1 MPRKAF
7 LSDIQAAIEQ
17 KITGISNIVKQDED
31 LLVTFVSAS
40 GHPIEII
47 LTVQPDVASY
57 PSESMFMAY
66 TNTQGVPATAAAV
79 LEDVVSCSFGV
90 RLPVLISTFS
100 RKIQM
105 ALAAGSREE
114 LLSTGDYD
122 DIEMLDAGLKDV
134 EEDQENGSSEE
145 EEYYLEDDD
154 DFGIGLLQQGS
165 TSYSNDTR
173 RVSQESASKI
183 NGRIRH
189 DLRTAKFAGFNVGV
203 LSGMK
208 AESGSSILSL
218 SARIAKL
225 GLSEEAIQAWDL
237 EPQQYIIL
245 LIRYSNGYKSFDDI
259 DTESARSQ
267 DISFRVGVSNKYKC
281 TLLEALAAFSDL
293 AKDMSRSFH
302 GETHQ
307 PTEEAKQPTTGFSN
321 IFISSSLNEF
331 INTQLISLVKIR
343 ASVGIGWDGARCYFS
358 DRQGQMDVQSSELPS
373 VYFEESNLQ
382 KDSSLPERIA
392 TDHLTDHQATMIS
405 FPLIAAQFTLRYL
418 TRCTEFCL
426 VCHDRLGED
435 FEALKPYVC
444 DKPLCLYQYMSLG
457 FGPSVEHEILTQPYV
472 VDLLISF
479 CYSSAYAQ
487 RIRDYPTGMSLVVPP
502 VMGSGISNS
511 SPIDDLAKT
520 EIDIRFDQNRQEVT
534 FDNLQSSPV
543 RNGEWVVIKPA
554 DHRLTSEHYRVE
566 DISLFPTIKLSS
578 TPVTRNGGAANSLA
592 LTSIVVTPAT
602 TPPPANL
609 LPATMTVYSR
619 NFDDMTETEK
629 AETIVMLIESL
640 PSIRDLRTYLIHQ
653 SRNTEPNL
661 KTWKDRI
668 SPAALG
674 ILRWIIASN
683 RSCIV
688 QVDKCPGQTNEE
700 LAMSKTRL
708 DQRVTNIPEN
718 WVQFRFAQGSPDK
731 EQRFLKALR
740 DQQANFNAKYP
751 TLFAFHGSPL
761 QNWHSII
768 RTGLDFKETLHGRA
782 YGHGVYHA
790 MDQSIS
796 VGYAQANTTFWHGSE
811 LKIASAMSLN
821 EIVNCPTQ
829 FTSHSPYLVVQHIDW
844 IQCRYL
850 FVQVSGTTA
859 GNAET
864 NSKIKR
870 DATDEVE
877 QDPTRPVTAI
887 ASKLIGIPLCAA
899 SVSRNFRVDATA
911 VPANKRRKHDSANIQ
926 QIAEVAA
933 SDVENISDIEFLVS
947 DHEGSLSKD
956 KREGSEIVV
965 LHSKALTDFI
975 AGSLNQSSLPMLQP
989 PLYATSTASKTL
1001 NRNLKD
1007 VLAIQRKTPL
1017 HELGWYINP
1026 ELIGNIYQWI
1036 VELHSFDASLPLA
1049 KDMKAAGVTSIVL
1062 EIRFGKD
1069 YPFSPPFVRVIRPRF
1084 LPFQSGGGG
1093 HVTAGGAMCME
1104 LLTNTGWTSVST
1116 IESVILQVR
1125 VEMMSLDRPA
1135 RLESTRKLSQRDY
1148 GTAEAIEAYER
1159 SCKMHGWAIPP
1170 GFRDFANPL
1179 SESSG

>member
-7 LSDIQAAIEQ
+7 LADIQAAIDL
-17 KITGISNIVKQDED
+17 KIPGISSITKQDEE
-31 LLVTFVSAS
+31 LLVTFVPAS

-47 LTVQPDVASY
+47 LVVQPDVASY
-57 PSESMFMAY
+57 PSESMIMAY
-66 TNTQGVPATAAAV
+66 TNTQGVPTSAAAV
-79 LEDVVSCSFGV
+79 LEDVVSCSFGI
-90 RLPVLISTFS
+90 RIPVIITTFS
-100 RKIQM
+100 QKIQM
-105 ALAAGSREE
+105 AIAGALPEEPLSIDDKKDTKILYAGS
-114 LLSTGDYD
+114 GD
-122 DIEMLDAGLKDV
+122 
-134 EEDQENGSSEE
+134 EEDQEDECSEE
-145 EEYYLEDDD
+145 EEYFPVDDD
-154 DFGIGLLQQGS
+154 DFGISLLQQQGS
-165 TSYSNDTR
+165 ATYSNASR
-173 RVSQESASKI
+173 HISQDSASKI
-183 NGRIRH
+183 NNRIRH
-189 DLRTAKFAGFNVGV
+189 DLRAAKFAGFNIGV

-208 AESGSSILSL
+208 AESVSSILSL
-218 SARIAKL
+218 SVRIAKL

-245 LIRYSNGYKSFDDI
+245 LIRYSNGYRSFEDI
-259 DTESARSQ
+259 DTQSARSQ
-267 DISFRVGVSNKYKC
+267 DISFRVGVSNNYKC

-293 AKDMSRSFH
+293 AKDMSKPFH
-302 GETHQ
+302 VETNQ
-307 PTEEAKQPTTGFSN
+307 STEQAKKFNTGFSN

-331 INTQLISLVKIR
+331 TNTQLISLLKIR
-343 ASVGIGWDGARCYFS
+343 ASVGVGWDGARRYFS
-358 DRQGQMDVQSSELPS
+358 DMQGQLDNKSSELPAE
-373 VYFEESNLQ
+373 YFEDSDPQ

-392 TDHLTDHQATMIS
+392 TDHLTDHQARTIS
-405 FPLIAAQFTLRYL
+405 FPLIAAQFTLRYF

-426 VCHDRLGED
+426 VCHDQIGED

-444 DKPLCLYQYMSLG
+444 EKPLCLYQYMALG
-457 FGPSVEHEILTQPYV
+457 FGPSVEHEILTQPR
-472 VDLLISF
+472 
-479 CYSSAYAQ
+479 

-502 VMGSGISNS
+502 VMGPVTTAYGTGRLVPASFDAH
-511 SPIDDLAKT
+511 SPTLDVSKAQIG
-520 EIDIRFDQNRQEVT
+520 IRFDRNRREVT
-534 FDNLQSSPV
+534 FYGFESSPV

-554 DHRLTSEHYRVE
+554 DHRLASEHYRVE
-566 DISLFPTIKLSS
+566 DVSLFPTIRLSS
-578 TPVTRNGGAANSLA
+578 TPVIRHGGAAIPPVH
-592 LTSIVVTPAT
+592 TTIVPATPAT
-602 TPPPANL
+602 TPPPPNL
-609 LPATMTVYSR
+609 QLATMTVYNH

-640 PSIRDLRTYLIHQ
+640 PSIRELRTYLIHQ
-653 SRNTEPNL
+653 SHSTEPSL
-661 KTWKDRI
+661 RSWKDRL

-688 QVDKCPGQTNEE
+688 QVDRCPGQTNEE
-700 LAMSKTRL
+700 LATSKIRL
-708 DQRVTNIPEN
+708 DQRVTNISEN

-768 RTGLDFKETLHGRA
+768 RTGLDFKETVHGRA

-790 MDQSIS
+790 LDQGVSIT
-796 VGYAQANTTFWHGSE
+796 YAQANASFWHGSE
-811 LKIASAMSLN
+811 LRITSAMSLN
-821 EIVNCPTQ
+821 EIVNCPSQ
-829 FTSHSPYLVVQHIDW
+829 FASNSPYLVVQHIDW

-850 FVQVSGTTA
+850 CGSINKPKT
-859 GNAET
+859 
-864 NSKIKR
+864 KR
-870 DATDEVE
+870 DVTGEVE
-877 QDPTRPVTAI
+877 QDPRRPVKSVE
-887 ASKLIGIPLCAA
+887 SKLIGIPLCAA
-899 SVSRNFRVDATA
+899 SLSRTFRVNATA
-911 VPANKRRKHDSANIQ
+911 VPAKKKRKHDSANVE
-926 QIAEVAA
+926 QISEVAA
-933 SDVENISDIEFLVS
+933 SDGENISDIEFLVS
-947 DHEGSLSKD
+947 DDEGSIKG
-956 KREGSEIVV
+956 KGIGRQIVV
-965 LHSKALTDFI
+965 LDSKPLTDFI

-989 PLYATSTASKTL
+989 PLYATSAASKTL

-1026 ELIGNIYQWI
+1026 ELISNIYQWI

-1116 IESVILQVR
+1116 IESVLLQVR

-1135 RLESTRKLSQRDY
+1135 RLESIKKLSQRDY

-1159 SCKMHGWAIPP
+1159 SCKVHGWAIPP
-1170 GFRDFANPL
+1170 GFRDFASPIGG
-1179 SESSG
+1179 SS